1 MYNSGPVHKS
11 EACLLNN
18 DNFRVSYCSTAMT
31 GETADQTEGVDCE
44 IRKNRGEVQVPIA
57 SDIYVKKYQQH
68 FWCHTVELGSVIQ

>member
-18 DNFRVSYCSTAMT
+18 DNFRVSYCSTSMT

-57 SDIYVKKYQQH
+57 SDIYVRNTSNI
-68 FWCHTVELGSVIQ
+68 FGAIQLNWGM